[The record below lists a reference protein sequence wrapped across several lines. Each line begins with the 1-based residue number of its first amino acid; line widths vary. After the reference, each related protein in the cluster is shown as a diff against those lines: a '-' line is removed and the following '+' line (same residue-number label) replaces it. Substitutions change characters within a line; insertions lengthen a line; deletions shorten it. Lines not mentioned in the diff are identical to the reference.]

1 MLLGNFYCCK
11 WPNIE
16 QIVYPSGHTV
26 LYHHHHELCNGCERE
41 IRRRNRKTWMT
52 SSSQFIYLEANL
64 FLKKGPFSASFF
76 FTFVLF
82 TFQFKWQIYSLNN
95 INWKKHRWCA
105 WDSNLGKQDGR
116 CKRIHWAMA
125 APSCCHCYIS
135 QKCSYS
141 FYISSNNFCIF
152 VCGRR
157 PKT

>member
-95 INWKKHRWCA
+95 INWKKHRWCF
-105 WDSNLGKQDGR
+105 GTRTRGGR
-116 CKRIHWAMA
+116 MEGADESIELWRHPWEEIFFPPKLEE
-125 APSCCHCYIS
+125 
-135 QKCSYS
+135 S
-141 FYISSNNFCIF
+141 FLYLLSIKSDKNRERDW
-152 VCGRR
+152 GL
-157 PKT
+157 